1 MLWTRL
7 SAICGTDWAHDNSLI
22 NGRALPSL
30 EAVSTMLPGFSKN
43 LFAAIKTIETMTNN
57 FQSKIKS
64 VEKDLW
70 REYQTL
76 ENHLDQRTKKLDR
89 LESIVRNGIATG
101 QINPHSHTLN
111 EAQARVARLEDAYRQ
126 LKVENHTLRAA
137 ADARRAAYAEHNGPE
152 SPGGSPSPSVP
163 TGPKAKAS
171 ASKIPKSGSRSALSR
186 PATAAATPSR
196 TSSQHYHFHSH
207 HSRQNLAPEEANR
220 SRGGSP
226 AAHSASGTPTPAG
239 DDDDTITT
247 LSGQQQQPGG
257 SSSTAVAT
265 TTTSA
270 TSTMTRSTASPTTLG
285 VNTLGGAV
293 DTKWMLRLKD
303 LEYKLKAER
312 EGRLM
317 DRGEAMKR
325 INASEVENEALRG
338 DLERERER
346 RKAGR

>member
-1 MLWTRL
+1 
-7 SAICGTDWAHDNSLI
+7 
-22 NGRALPSL
+22 
-30 EAVSTMLPGFSKN
+30 MLPGFSKN
-43 LFAAIKTIETMTNN
+43 LFAAIKTIETMTIS

-101 QINPHSHTLN
+101 QINPHSHTLT

-137 ADARRAAYAEHNGPE
+137 AEARRAAYAEHNGPE

-196 TSSQHYHFHSH
+196 NSSQHYHFHQQ
-207 HSRQNLAPEEANR
+207 HSRQNLAPDEAAR

-226 AAHSASGTPTPAG
+226 ATHSVTSTPAPAG
-239 DDDDTITT
+239 DDDDTVTT
-247 LSGQQQQPGG
+247 RSGPQQPPAG

-265 TTTSA
+265 TTATSA
-270 TSTMTRSTASPTTLG
+270 TSTMTSSRSTASPTTLG
-285 VNTLGGAV
+285 VNNPLGGGF

-338 DLERERER
+338 DLEREKER